1 MRKVMESFTNGYLS
15 KHLVPRRETHNES
28 LFFFIMGANVTFTTR
43 LLRGGVRLGYARPGM
58 KGPTIRNSSMV
69 ERRAMTEQLA
79 VVSRRLKTE
88 TRVRSS

>member
-1 MRKVMESFTNGYLS
+1 MRRVMESFTNGFLS
-15 KHLVPRRETHNES
+15 KHLAPGRETHNES
-28 LFFFIMGANVTFTTR
+28 LFFKMEVSAIFTTAI
-43 LLRGGVRLGYARPGM
+43 LRGGVRLGYARPGM